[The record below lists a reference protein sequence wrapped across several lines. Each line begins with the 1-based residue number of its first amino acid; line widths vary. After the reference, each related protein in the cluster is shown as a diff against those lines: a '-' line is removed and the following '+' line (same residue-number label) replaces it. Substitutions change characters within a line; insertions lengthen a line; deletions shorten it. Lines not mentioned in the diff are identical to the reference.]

1 MGRVVHGEGARLVF
15 RPPDLTFF
23 VTARADVPHVLRLDS
38 GRPGPRVGLVALV
51 HGNEPAGA
59 RALGRLLELGVR
71 PVRGALVL
79 ILAHPEAAA
88 RGVRFLE
95 RDLNRVW
102 DRLDEPADGP
112 ELRRARRL
120 RPLLAE
126 LDVVLDLHTS
136 RVATPPF
143 LLAGPTDKAAA
154 LARALA
160 TPPIVVR
167 DHGHAAGRR
176 LIDWG
181 PFADPARPETALLLE
196 AGRHDDPA
204 SVDAAL
210 SCILALLRHLAML
223 DAETASWLPPPRPR
237 PVSVLEV
244 TRTVTVDRGPF
255 VFARGI
261 RHFALL
267 PAAGTLVARDGPRP
281 VRTPHD
287 DCVVILPAHRPRPGR
302 TAMRLAR
309 LVEGPLPAATEV
321 TPAQTKGRSAR

>member
-1 MGRVVHGEGARLVF
+1 MGGRPAPEAARIVSH
-15 RPPDLTFF
+15 PVDLAPF
-23 VTARADVPHVLRLDS
+23 AAADGGVSHVLRLES

-59 RALGRLLELGVR
+59 RALARLLELGVG
-71 PVRGALVL
+71 PARGALVL

-95 RDLNRVW
+95 RDLNRIW

-112 ELRRARRL
+112 ELRRARLL
-120 RPLLAE
+120 RPLLSE
-126 LDVVLDLHTS
+126 LDVLLDLHTS

-143 LLAGPTDKAAA
+143 LIAATDRSLA

-176 LIDWG
+176 LVDWG
-181 PFADPARPETALLLE
+181 PFADPARRATALLLE

-255 VFARGI
+255 VFARDI
-261 RHFALL
+261 RHFAVL
-267 PAAGTLVARDGPRP
+267 PAAGTLVAHDGPRP

-287 DCVVILPAHRPRPGR
+287 DCVVVLPAHRPRPGQ
-302 TAMRLAR
+302 TAVRLAR
-309 LVEGPLPAATEV
+309 LVEGPPPTPAETG
-321 TPAQTKGRSAR
+321 PAQTKGRSAR